1 MSKKSVDAEDINQ
14 ERVDECPHCRQ
25 WMDIHDAVVA
35 DSDKLYAVLRQA
47 LEALE
52 SDPVSHAGLVNR
64 KQAITALRQALE
76 EKREPVFWSVATGW
90 VYDNDISQDHVDETA
105 KQELEP
111 VVNIVTGLRLKEPED
126 VSCKTHPDAP
136 HGFDRNMSHTL
147 DRYVCECEYWE
158 PADNETNAVKGLY
171 KDDNDT
177 GR

>member
-1 MSKKSVDAEDINQ
+1 MDKQKPVAWMYVNEDG
-14 ERVDECPHCRQ
+14 ECEQIEYGEVWLHPGV
-25 WMDIHDAVVA
+25 IP
-35 DSDKLYAVLRQA
+35 LYA
-47 LEALE
+47 
-52 SDPVSHAGLVNR
+52 GT
-64 KQAITALRQALE
+64 KI
-76 EKREPVFWSVATGW
+76 
-90 VYDNDISQDHVDETA
+90 
-105 KQELEP
+105 
-111 VVNIVTGLRLKEPED
+111 PED